1 MTISTRTIQ
10 RLGAAIALALAVAV
24 LAAPSALA
32 TPCPCNEGLPVSST
46 STTGASA
53 SPPVVQ
59 ITQTAGFEWG
69 DFGIG
74 AAAALGS
81 LLILGG
87 LWIGVRQARRSHH
100 PLETV

>member
-10 RLGAAIALALAVAV
+10 RLGAAIALVLAVAV

-32 TPCPCNEGLPVSST
+32 TPCPCNDGLPVSVT
-46 STTGASA
+46 STTAAST
-53 SPPVVQ
+53 SPPIVV
-59 ITQTAGFEWG
+59 TQTAGFDWG

-74 AAAALGS
+74 VAAALGG

-87 LWIGVRQARRSHH
+87 LLVTVRQARRSHH
-100 PLETV
+100 PLGSV